1 MVKIVIVKYLW
12 PDIFVTDQLYKYVI
26 LLIKQQI

>member
-12 PDIFVTDQLYKYVI
+12 PDISVTDHL
-26 LLIKQQI
+26 

>member
-12 PDIFVTDQLYKYVI
+12 PDISVTDQL
-26 LLIKQQI
+26 